1 MPKSQW
7 HKLYTAT
14 ICAPPAT
21 LFDLLADL
29 PNYNRWLPDSDAF
42 EATTDVDPYP
52 VQLGSRYH
60 DGKPGDPGK
69 AWWGTVI
76 GFQRPG
82 LLDFN
87 HTIKITPLRATVD
100 VHIHYSLE
108 QDGEGTQLSRWLVL
122 DFTMPP
128 LLRPLRRAVTTRFD
142 EENVRT
148 LAALKQYAE
157 AQPATGRGPK
167 S

>member
-1 MPKSQW
+1 M
-7 HKLYTAT
+7 
-14 ICAPPAT
+14 
-21 LFDLLADL
+21 
-29 PNYNRWLPDSDAF
+29 
-42 EATTDVDPYP
+42 
-52 VQLGSRYH
+52 
-60 DGKPGDPGK
+60 
-69 AWWGTVI
+69 GTVI

-87 HTIKITPLRATVD
+87 HTIKISQLRSTVD

-108 QDGEGTQLSRWLVL
+108 PDGAGTELSRWLVL

-128 LLRPLRRAVTTRFD
+128 LLRPLRRVVITRFD

-157 AQPATGRGPK
+157 RHPVAETE
-167 S
+167 